1 MIMINKALDL
11 FSKSLEFISWIP
23 IKVYNRFFQGNKKVV
38 NVNLKKSRD

>member
-23 IKVYNRFFQGNKKVV
+23 KHSPQSKI
-38 NVNLKKSRD
+38 